1 MCYWR
6 ETIWVQSKA
15 LNNHYY
21 WKQQCKSQY
30 KCAAH
35 FSGIQNTESTFN
47 STIIRVFGIP
57 EHGKGKMNFVGGIV
71 KSINKGEIV
80 VCEFSIEVI
89 EMVEFFQSKFSVS
102 VWPIYN
108 IKKLWENLLEK
119 RELSQ
124 LKVFKTSDGSSL
136 LRVIFLH

>member
-1 MCYWR
+1 
-6 ETIWVQSKA
+6 
-15 LNNHYY
+15 
-21 WKQQCKSQY
+21 
-30 KCAAH
+30 
-35 FSGIQNTESTFN
+35 
-47 STIIRVFGIP
+47 
-57 EHGKGKMNFVGGIV
+57 MNFVGGIV

-80 VCEFSIEVI
+80 VCEFSIQVK
-89 EMVEFFQSKFSVS
+89 EMVEFFQSKFSVR

-136 LRVIFLH
+136 LQVIFLH

>member
-1 MCYWR
+1 
-6 ETIWVQSKA
+6 
-15 LNNHYY
+15 
-21 WKQQCKSQY
+21 
-30 KCAAH
+30 
-35 FSGIQNTESTFN
+35 
-47 STIIRVFGIP
+47 
-57 EHGKGKMNFVGGIV
+57 MNFVGGIV